1 MVKPSLAQHRLGGPP
16 TEVPIPSNLPHAVEL
31 CSSSL
36 SSSLFK
42 NPKPCV
48 SAFGTQ
54 ATGPTRPRSCTW
66 MLKSKSRISSNCSF
80 QISRVSNQNR
90 LHLYHDRLWFSGDV
104 CILVIQRREQLEQ
117 PFLSSPGHNP
127 FQSLVTV
134 SFFIG
139 NSSLLSLYFSW
150 HSFVRWRA
158 MFVLDYEIEGC
169 AACAACE
176 FSNSRSLTPWP
187 VGRASWPPPR
197 GWTPLHLAALEGRDE
212 VVELP
217 LRSGAS
223 VEEKDRDGRR
233 PQSCRSHGNCVGE
246 ESGCLLLAFN
256 ICPSGSFSCLCM
268 KWCFWYRHPW
278 QVWFDELLV
287 LLSCVF
293 FWWKCQSRFARSD
306 LSYFLKT
313 SLSA

>member
-1 MVKPSLAQHRLGGPP
+1 MVKPSLAQNRLGGPP

-66 MLKSKSRISSNCSF
+66 MLKNKSRISSNCSF

-90 LHLYHDRLWFSGDV
+90 LHLCHDRLWFSGDV

-127 FQSLVTV
+127 FQSVVTV
-134 SFFIG
+134 IFFIG

-158 MFVLDYEIEGC
+158 MFVLDYEIKGC
-169 AACAACE
+169 AAYAACAACE

-187 VGRASWPPPR
+187 VGRASWPPLPAEAR
-197 GWTPLHLAALEGRDE
+197 RRCIGR
-212 VVELP
+212 
-217 LRSGAS
+217 
-223 VEEKDRDGRR
+223 
-233 PQSCRSHGNCVGE
+233 
-246 ESGCLLLAFN
+246 
-256 ICPSGSFSCLCM
+256 
-268 KWCFWYRHPW
+268 
-278 QVWFDELLV
+278 
-287 LLSCVF
+287 
-293 FWWKCQSRFARSD
+293 QSRATSRWSRCCWGPAPPWRQRTISVADPRAVAAMELYRGGERMPFTCLQH
-306 LSYFLKT
+306 LSKWILFL
-313 SLSA
+313 SLHDMMILL